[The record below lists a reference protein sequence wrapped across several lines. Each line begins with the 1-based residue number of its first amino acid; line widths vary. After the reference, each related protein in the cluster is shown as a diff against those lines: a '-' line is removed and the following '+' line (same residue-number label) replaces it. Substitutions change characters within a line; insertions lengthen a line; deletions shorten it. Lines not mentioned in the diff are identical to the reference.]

1 MINTNDTFTQELAD
15 YYIHEIEEEVVAD
28 PEYARSLLAMMDPLA
43 LLKAHMQLVLNEADG
58 AISDSGDDARLFKAG
73 EERAEDAKR
82 LLALLERGEIRWT
95 PEADDD
101 R

>member
-1 MINTNDTFTQELAD
+1 MINTNDTFTQELAN

-43 LLKAHMQLVLNEADG
+43 LLKAHMQFVLNEA
-58 AISDSGDDARLFKAG
+58 DSGDDARLFKAG

-82 LLALLERGEIRWT
+82 LLALLERGEVRWT
-95 PEADDD
+95 PEADDE